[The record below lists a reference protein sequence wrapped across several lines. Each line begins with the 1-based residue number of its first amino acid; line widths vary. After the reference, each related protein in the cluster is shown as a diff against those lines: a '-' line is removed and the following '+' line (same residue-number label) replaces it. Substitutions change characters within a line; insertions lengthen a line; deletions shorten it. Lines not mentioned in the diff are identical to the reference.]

1 MGNEERMAGDVDE
14 KELFERFSN
23 KYKLVQNDLLRQIER
38 SNCGCDYGATS
49 FTTLKQAGE
58 LNVMLGLGLEQS
70 LLEVGAGSGWPGLY
84 LAKQSGCDVTLTD
97 LPVEGLRIARERG
110 DSEQLSGI
118 CTVAVASGSA
128 LPFSAGAFDAISH
141 SDVLCC
147 LIDKLL
153 VLKACRS
160 VINANGKM
168 IFTVILKSPGLSP
181 ADNQKAIECGPSFM
195 ATEDSYEN
203 LLDVAGWKLIDRVN
217 LSSEFFETLQV
228 MLGNELDHAE
238 ALEKLL
244 GKDETLRR
252 LDRTRSYI
260 EGLEQGFIR
269 RELFHVVPA

>member
-1 MGNEERMAGDVDE
+1 MLRETDE
-14 KELFERFSN
+14 KALFERFSN

-49 FTTLKQAGE
+49 FTTLKQAEE
-58 LNVMLGLGLEQS
+58 LNAMLGLGLEQS

-97 LPVEGLRIARERG
+97 LPIEGLRIAKERG
-110 DSEQLSGI
+110 DSEQLRGI

-128 LPFSAGAFDAISH
+128 LPFRTDAFDAISH

-153 VLKACRS
+153 VLKACRK
-160 VINANGKM
+160 VISANGKM
-168 IFTVILKSPGLSP
+168 IFSAIFISPGLSS

-195 ATEDSYEN
+195 STEDSYEN
-203 LLDVAGWKLIDRVN
+203 LLDVAGWKLIDRVDM
-217 LSSEFFETLQV
+217 SSEFFETLQV
-228 MLGNELDHAE
+228 MLGNELDHNA

-244 GKDETLRR
+244 GKDEALRR
-252 LDRTRSYI
+252 LNRTRSYI

-269 RELFHVVPA
+269 RELFHVIPA

>member
-1 MGNEERMAGDVDE
+1 MLRETDE
-14 KELFERFSN
+14 KALFERFSN
-23 KYKLVQNDLLRQIER
+23 RYKLSQNDLLRQIER

-49 FTTLKQAGE
+49 FTTLKQAKE
-58 LNVMLGLGLEQS
+58 LEAMLALGAKQS

-97 LPVEGLRIARERG
+97 LPVEGLRVARERG
-110 DSEQLSGI
+110 DSERLPGI
-118 CTVAVASGSA
+118 CTVTVASGSA
-128 LPFSAGAFDAISH
+128 LPFRTAAFDAISH

-228 MLGNELDHAE
+228 MLGNELDHNE

-244 GKDETLRR
+244 GKDEALRR
-252 LDRTRSYI
+252 LNRTRSYI

-269 RELFHVVPA
+269 RELFHVIPA